1 MSDSKSISSQKL
13 DDLVHHFHPQKLNF
27 QQSDSSENLWVRDD
41 TPYYF
46 MDTGQTWRLFKMI
59 NEEAKPKKELLKSGI
74 NERIIREL
82 LDEIDFTIT

>member
-1 MSDSKSISSQKL
+1 MSNSKQVSQQKL
-13 DDLVHHFHPQKLNF
+13 EDLANHFHPQKLHF

-59 NEEAKPKKELLKSGI
+59 EGEAKPKKELLKSGI
-74 NERIIREL
+74 NRRIIEEL
-82 LDEIDFTIT
+82 LDEMDFQFE